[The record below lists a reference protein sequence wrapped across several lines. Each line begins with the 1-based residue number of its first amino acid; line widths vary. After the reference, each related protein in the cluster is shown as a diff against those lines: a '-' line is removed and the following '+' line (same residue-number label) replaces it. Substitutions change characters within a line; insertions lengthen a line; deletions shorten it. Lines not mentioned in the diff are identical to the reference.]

1 MSKTWEHYQVAAR
14 HHERA
19 AFQFKEAAKYHQAE
33 EEEKAAHLAYL
44 AHGHAHLA
52 NIHATAAARMHV
64 RKCDVLAMPAL
75 NQSASGKTAA

>member
-19 AFQFKEAAKYHQAE
+19 AYQFKEAAKYHQTE
-33 EEEKAAHLAYL
+33 EQEKAAHLAYL

-52 NIHATAAARMHV
+52 NIHATAAARLHV
-64 RKCDVLAMPAL
+64 RKCDVLAMTAFD
-75 NQSASGKTAA
+75 QIATEKTAA